1 MMRQN
6 QTLALHREYSAL
18 SNGSL
23 PPYHPMGGVDFSSQ
37 ANRFASVGMVVEND
51 AQRINAETQ
60 EPQDAVVMPD
70 GLGRA
75 VNHLSGRAQNAAIR
89 GWKVRSLQGM
99 ANSTTASIALIGGLL
114 LAYGGTDFPGARSI
128 HKVIKDI
135 IRQPE
140 PTVRV
145 LSVGVGGILVA
156 WGWANRDITQETD

>member
-1 MMRQN
+1 MMWQN

-18 SNGSL
+18 SNGSI
-23 PPYHPMGGVDFSSQ
+23 PPYHPMGGVEFSSQ
-37 ANRFASVGMVVEND
+37 ANKFASVGMVVEND

-75 VNHLSGRAQNAAIR
+75 VSHLSGKAQNAAIR

-99 ANSTTASIALIGGLL
+99 AKGTKASVAIMGGFL
-114 LAYGGTDFPGARSI
+114 LAYAGTDFPGARA
-128 HKVIKDI
+128 VRDTIKDI

-140 PTVRV
+140 PTARV
-145 LSVGVGGILVA
+145 LSVGAGGILLA
-156 WGWANRDITQETD
+156 WGWANRDITQEVN